1 MNQGELAAGA
11 LAAEDVRPTR
21 AFRLLRRL
29 LHRPVAVIAILV
41 IITIYSAGVLA
52 PLIAPYEFDKTDLHN
67 TFAAPSSEHFL
78 GTDRLGR
85 DVLSRLM
92 WSAQTT
98 VIISALT
105 TVSGG
110 LILGVSFGLM
120 SGYYGGRVDSIIM
133 RAGDALQSVPTILLL
148 IIINATLKDRV
159 RDLFGNIESSSGIGG
174 LVRSGAPE
182 IFLLSVGLSIFSWV
196 GMARLV
202 RSQVLSLC
210 ESGFV
215 AAARAMGASGSRII
229 LRHLLPNITN
239 LMVVTITLSL
249 GVVAYSEIGLTF
261 LGVGV
266 QDHAS
271 FGVMISQYAG
281 PTSIR
286 AHPLLIIAP
295 VVVIASLLLSFNL
308 LGDALTDI
316 LSPRRR

>member
-1 MNQGELAAGA
+1 MSQMELAASPLQSGE
-11 LAAEDVRPTR
+11 LRPVRSFR
-21 AFRLLRRL
+21 LIRRLLRR
-29 LHRPVAVIAILV
+29 PVAILAIAVIVVVYGAGL
-41 IITIYSAGVLA
+41 SAPIV
-52 PLIAPYEFDKTDLHN
+52 APYDFDKTDLHH
-67 TFAAPSSEHFL
+67 TFAAPSSDHLL

-98 VIISALT
+98 IIISAIT
-105 TVSGG
+105 TVTGG
-110 LILGVSFGLM
+110 LILGLSLGM
-120 SGYYGGRVDSIIM
+120 TAGYYGGRVDNVIM
-133 RAGDALQSVPTILLL
+133 RIGDTLHSVPTILLL
-148 IIINATLKDRV
+148 IIINATMKDRV
-159 RDLFGNIESSSGIGG
+159 RDFFRDVEDFTGIPG

-196 GMARLV
+196 GIARLV
-202 RSQVLSLC
+202 RSQVLSLRH
-210 ESGFV
+210 SQYV
-215 AAARAMGASGSRII
+215 TAARSMGASGARVVF
-229 LRHLLPNITN
+229 RHLLPNVTN
-239 LMVVTITLSL
+239 LVVVAITVSL
-249 GVVAYSEIGLTF
+249 GTVAYSEIGLTF

-266 QDHAS
+266 QDRAS

-295 VVVIASLLLSFNL
+295 LAVIAPLLLAFNL